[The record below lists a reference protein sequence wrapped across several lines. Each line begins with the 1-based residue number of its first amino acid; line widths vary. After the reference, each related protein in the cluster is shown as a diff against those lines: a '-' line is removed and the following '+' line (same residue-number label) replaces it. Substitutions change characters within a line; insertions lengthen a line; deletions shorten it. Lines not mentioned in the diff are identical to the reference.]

1 MGYIQ
6 NLHLETKYIK
16 YIFLLKVNKNIKIYN
31 YETISPD
38 NKKIVSGS
46 YDKTICMWNIYK
58 KIIQNLH
65 LETKKLIY

>member
-46 YDKTICMWNIYK
+46 YDKTIFMWNIYVRK
-58 KIIQNLH
+58 LYKIFI
-65 LETKKLIY
+65 